1 MTQKGGDMGWIKPP
15 EPFIDPACA
24 TLGAAS
30 QFDYEIASNFSAQ
43 DDTEGEEAPCGFDS
57 ATLTLAVSS

>member
-1 MTQKGGDMGWIKPP
+1 MKIP
-15 EPFIDPACA
+15 ESFIDPASS
-24 TLGAAS
+24 LGAAS